1 MSFRDEYPE
10 FSKVD
15 DSIIKHFLESSEL
28 VVSKKAWGKLYDLG
42 LFAYTAHRLAIKGF
56 LNIGL
61 DNQPIFSNGE
71 NFKTVSSKTAGGLSI
86 GYTSQNTSTGNTSDY
101 DLTSTSYGQ
110 EYLRLR
116 RLITPIGVIG

>member
-1 MSFRDEYPE
+1 MNFRDEYPE

-15 DSIIKHFLESSEL
+15 DSTIKHFLESSAL
-28 VVSKKAWGKLYDLG
+28 VVSKKAWGKLYSLG

-56 LNIGL
+56 LNRDL
-61 DNQPIFSNGE
+61 DDNVIFNNGE
-71 NFKTVSSKTAGGLSI
+71 NFKSVSSKSAGGLSI
-86 GYTSQNTSTGNTSDY
+86 GYTSQNTSSGNPSDY

-116 RLITPIGVIG
+116 RLITPIGVVG

>member
-1 MSFRDEYPE
+1 MQFRDEYPE

-15 DSIIKHFLESSEL
+15 DSTIKHFLESSAL
-28 VVSKKAWGKLYDLG
+28 VVSEKAWGKLYNLG

-56 LNIGL
+56 LNRDL
-61 DNQPIFSNGE
+61 DDNVIFNNGE
-71 NFKTVSSKTAGGLSI
+71 NFKSVSSKSAGGLLI
-86 GYTSQNTSTGNTSDY
+86 GYTSQNTSSGNPSDY

-116 RLITPIGVIG
+116 RLITPIGIIG

>member
-10 FSKVD
+10 FKSVS
-15 DSIIKHFLESSEL
+15 DSTIDHFLESSTL
-28 VVSKKAWGKLYDLG
+28 VVSKKAWGKLYNLG

-56 LNIGL
+56 LNRDL
-61 DNQPIFSNGE
+61 DDNIIFSNGE
-71 NFKTVSSKTAGGLSI
+71 NFKSVSSKSAGGLSI
-86 GYTSQNTSTGNTSDY
+86 GYTSQNTSTGNPSDY